1 MTNPLVTA
9 AVDFLRA
16 HPPFDA
22 VARSA
27 LVAFAQEAK
36 LGYYPKGI
44 CVVTANAGVSR
55 TLFIVQRGRVHGR
68 PPSQAAGHPIDH
80 LAFGAGEAFPI
91 AAVVGARSTALD
103 YVAIEDTFAYE
114 IDASAVAR
122 LGEESRAFERY
133 CTHQLNALLERA
145 TAVSRGPFASAAS
158 SDHPMMHPLGSII
171 RRAPITCPPETPVR
185 EALGL
190 MAGNRIGAIIVADSV
205 GRPMGI
211 FTERDLVRVAA
222 AESFAPERPIIDYA
236 KRELVTVPSSA
247 LAADAALAMVERG
260 IRHVLVVD
268 DGHLVGIVSER
279 DLFALQRRT
288 MAQVA
293 DGIAIAT
300 TQGELVRAAQEI
312 RGLADSLLAQGIG
325 AQSLTTL
332 ISTLN
337 DRLTQRVL
345 DITVDH
351 HAIGDLAVC
360 WLALGSEGRQE
371 QTIATDQDN
380 AIIFT
385 VPAGE
390 SASLVRDRLLGFAR
404 QVNETLDACGFPLC
418 KGNIM
423 ASNPNLCLSLEA
435 WRTQFDQWMQSLS
448 PEALLHSMIF
458 FDFRPIWGHH
468 GLANELRRW
477 VGEAAKDRS
486 LYQRCLAEE
495 AFRTRVPI
503 GFFGD
508 LVPDEEDS
516 KHPGIDLKR
525 QGTRLF
531 VDAAR
536 VYALRL
542 GIKATNTAERMRA
555 AATLLGIAREDVEAS
570 VDAFHFLQMLRLRQQ
585 HRQPA
590 LPNRV
595 DPADLNALDRRILKE
610 SLRRARAMQQ
620 RMALDYRL

>member
-1 MTNPLVTA
+1 MTNALVTA

-16 HPPFDA
+16 HPPFEA
-22 VARSA
+22 VARGT
-27 LVAFAQEAK
+27 LEAFAQEAK
-36 LGYYPKGI
+36 LAYYPKGA
-44 CVVTANAGVSR
+44 CVVKANMGVAG

-68 PPSQAAGHPIDH
+68 PPSQSGHPIDR
-80 LAFGAGEAFPI
+80 LEFVAGEAFPM

-103 YVAIEDTFAYE
+103 YIAIEDTFAYQF
-114 IDASAVAR
+114 DASAVAR
-122 LGEESRAFERY
+122 LAEDSRAFKRY

-145 TAVSRGPFASAAS
+145 TAGTRGPFASAAW
-158 SDHPMMHPLGSII
+158 SDHPMMHSLGSII
-171 RRAPITCPPETPVR
+171 RRAPITCPPEMPVR

-190 MAGNRIGAIIVADSV
+190 MAGNRIGAIIVVNAA
-205 GRPMGI
+205 GHPIGI

-236 KRELVTVPSSA
+236 KRELVTIAPSA
-247 LAADAALAMVERG
+247 LAADAALAMVEHG
-260 IRHVLVVD
+260 IRHVLVVED
-268 DGHLVGIVSER
+268 EHLVGIVSER

-288 MAQVA
+288 MAQVG

-312 RGLADSLLAQGIG
+312 RGLVDSLLLQGIG
-325 AQSLTTL
+325 AQSLTAL

-345 DITVDH
+345 DITIDH
-351 HAIGDLAVC
+351 HAIGDVPVC

-390 SASLVRDRLLGFAR
+390 SESLVRDRLLGFAR

-435 WRTQFDQWMQSLS
+435 WRAQFEQWMQSLS
-448 PEALLHSMIF
+448 PESLLHSMIF
-458 FDFRPIWGHH
+458 FDFRPIWGQH
-468 GLANELRRW
+468 GAANDLRRW
-477 VGEAAKDRS
+477 LSEAAKDRA

-508 LVPDEEDS
+508 LVPDAGDAE
-516 KHPGIDLKR
+516 HPGIDLKR

-536 VYALRL
+536 VYALKL
-542 GIKATNTAERMRA
+542 GIEATNTALRMRA
-555 AATLLGIAREDVEAS
+555 AATLLGIASEDVEAS
-570 VDAFHFLQMLRLRQQ
+570 IDAFHFLQMLRLRQQ

-590 LPNRV
+590 SPNRV

>member
-1 MTNPLVTA
+1 MTNSLVTA

-22 VARSA
+22 VARSP
-27 LVAFAQEAK
+27 LEAFAQETR
-36 LGYYPKGI
+36 LGYYPKGT
-44 CVVTANAGVSR
+44 CVVRANAGVAK

-68 PPSQAAGHPIDH
+68 PPSQGGHPIDH
-80 LAFGAGEAFPI
+80 LEFGTGEAFPI

-103 YVAIEDTFAYE
+103 YTAIEDTFAYE
-114 IDASAVAR
+114 FDASAVAR
-122 LGEESRAFERY
+122 LAQESREFERY

-145 TAVSRGPFASAAS
+145 TAGARGPFASAAW

-171 RRAPITCPPETPVR
+171 RRSPITCLPETPVR

-190 MAGNRIGAIIVADSV
+190 MARHRIGAIIVADAA
-205 GRPMGI
+205 GCPIGI

-222 AESFAPERPIIDYA
+222 EKSFASERPIVDYA
-236 KRELVTVPSSA
+236 KRELVTVAPSA
-247 LAADAALAMVERG
+247 LAAEAALAMVEQG
-260 IRHVLVVD
+260 IRHVIVVEN
-268 DGHLVGIVSER
+268 GHLVGIVSER

-300 TQGELVRAAQEI
+300 TKGELVRAAQEV
-312 RGLADSLLAQGIG
+312 RGLADSLLVQGIG
-325 AQSLTTL
+325 ARSLTTL
-332 ISTLN
+332 VSTLN

-345 DITVDH
+345 HITIDH
-351 HAIGDLAVC
+351 HAIRDLPVC

-385 VPAGE
+385 VPTGE
-390 SASLVRDRLLGFAR
+390 SESLVRDRLLGFAR
-404 QVNETLDACGFPLC
+404 QVNQTLDQCGFPLC

-423 ASNPNLCLSLEA
+423 ASNPDLCMSLDA
-435 WRTQFDQWMQSLS
+435 WRARFDQWMQSLS
-448 PEALLHSMIF
+448 PESLLRSMIF
-458 FDFRPIWGHH
+458 FDFRPIWGHQD
-468 GLANELRRW
+468 LAAELRRW

-508 LVPDEEDS
+508 LVANREDS
-516 KHPGIDLKR
+516 KQPGIDLKR

-531 VDAAR
+531 VDTAR
-536 VYALRL
+536 VYALKL
-542 GIKATNTAERMRA
+542 GIMATNTAERMRA
-555 AATLLGIAREDVEAS
+555 AATMLGIANEDVEAS

-590 LPNRV
+590 APNRV

-610 SLRRARAMQQ
+610 SLLRARAMQQ